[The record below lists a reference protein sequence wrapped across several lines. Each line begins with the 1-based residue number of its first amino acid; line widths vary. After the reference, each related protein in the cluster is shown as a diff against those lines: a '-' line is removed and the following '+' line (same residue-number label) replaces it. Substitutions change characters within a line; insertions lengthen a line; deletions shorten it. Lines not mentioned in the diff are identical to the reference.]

1 MGKRPARRTRPY
13 NITLYAHE
21 AEVLRDLGHGNL
33 SAGIRKAYLS
43 RSRNHYEALT
53 GAVRALLDAH
63 DAGEDIDAH
72 ARELRRLLH
81 VTRRP
86 GYLRP

>member
-1 MGKRPARRTRPY
+1 MRTRPARRTKPY

-21 AEVLRDLGHGNL
+21 AELLRRNGGGNL
-33 SAGIRKAYLS
+33 SAGIRIAYLS
-43 RSRNHYEALT
+43 RSHRHYEALT
-53 GAVRALLDAH
+53 GAVRALLDAR
-63 DAGEDIDAH
+63 DAGEDISPH